1 MTRGDDTRSELCLM
15 TRGERNGTN
24 ASAGEPPAATLEQR
38 PQVLSQHEP
47 LDRYRRGQGFSGD
60 VYRLRG
66 RRARP
71 DCYFRCVCS
80 QYTAPKRILMC
91 SDALNSSCKKH
102 GTRLLYAYTSVD
114 GIRNS
119 ESLQA
124 LTSEELIVLQ

>member
-1 MTRGDDTRSELCLM
+1 MRQEPDDEDPTGR
-15 TRGERNGTN
+15 RF
-24 ASAGEPPAATLEQR
+24 SA
-38 PQVLSQHEP
+38 
-47 LDRYRRGQGFSGD
+47 D
-60 VYRLRG
+60 VARLRG
-66 RRARP
+66 RRARRV
-71 DCYFRCVCS
+71 CYIECVCS